1 MQFKYPEI
9 LYALTLLLIPIFI
22 HLFQLRRFEKVS
34 FTNVA
39 FLKKVELQTRKSSK
53 LKKFLILLSRLGLF
67 AALIIAFAQP
77 YFSNNKDNL
86 QPNTVLYLDNS
97 FSMQVKNGNKELF
110 KDAVQKITSNYKN
123 ISKLTIITNDDIYK
137 DLTNKDLKNQLLS
150 LEYSPFSKEIN
161 TILLRA
167 EKGFNKSRDYKNHF
181 ILVSDFQSNIINNKL
196 VLNKDVQ
203 YTFVQL
209 LPQNKQNISID
220 SLYIAKQDGLNIDLN
235 VKLTSYN
242 SVNENLSVSLFKDKI
257 LVGKSSCSIEKNK
270 SNIITFKIPF
280 NDSFNG
286 KVVIDDNLIEYD
298 NELFFSLNK
307 LEKINVLAIGNKN
320 EFLTKIY
327 SKSEFNLISNNLN
340 QIDYNEINNQNLIIL
355 NELELIPLSLQK
367 VLVEFVKNDGSLVLI
382 PSLKSNIANY
392 NKFLLSLRIG
402 SVSNIIEQDH
412 QVNTINFSHSILNNV
427 FEKKIKNFQYP
438 NVKSVF
444 NTSFKR
450 EKAILKFDNQNS
462 FISEI
467 NTQSGKVY
475 WFASAINQKNSNF
488 KASPLIV
495 PVFYNFG
502 KQSFKL
508 TNLYYTIGNKN
519 EIEVKTKIVNDE
531 VLSIEK
537 INDKEKIKFIPLQQI
552 SQQKV
557 ILKLEDNPNKAGFYH
572 VLKRDNIL
580 KDISFNTDRVEGDV
594 DYFDIEKL
602 KNNNVSISNSINQ
615 SFSDINKEYS
625 IQSFWKYFILMA
637 LLFLIIELL
646 LIKFLKQ

>member
-557 ILKLEDNPNKAGFYH
+557 ILKLEENPNKAGFYH